1 MDGFLSV
8 FRIALTKLKMWIY
21 KPEVFVENVEIRP
34 INLGNE
40 YGGKRFFDFDE
51 LSDAVIISCG
61 LGEDASFDVE
71 FASRYGAKVIIL
83 DPTPRAICHYKEI
96 LDRIGMG
103 AEVRRHAL
111 GAHDPKAYDLTKLTS
126 HQLVLEKFALWIRP
140 ETLRFFAP
148 KNPKHVSYSITNF
161 QNDYQVDSDFE
172 HIEVDAVSLESLIL
186 KYDIHQLHL
195 LKLDIEGAEIEVLKD
210 MLEKRI
216 YPTQIAVEFD
226 GLNFPSTRARLDCI
240 STDSLLRQHGYLCY
254 DFDGV
259 ADFLYVLSARVEVE
273 LTKKVI
279 N

>member
-8 FRIALTKLKMWIY
+8 FRIVLTKLKMSIY
-21 KPEVFVENVEIRP
+21 TPKILVENIEIRP

-71 FASRYGAKVIIL
+71 FASRYDAKVIIL
-83 DPTPRAICHYKEI
+83 DPTPRAISHYESI
-96 LDRIGMG
+96 MDRVGME
-103 AEVRRHAL
+103 AEVRNNSL
-111 GAHDPKAYDLTKLTS
+111 GATDIKAYDLTKLTFD
-126 HQLVLEKFALWIRP
+126 QLVLEKFALWIRP

-148 KNPKHVSYSITNF
+148 KNPQHVSYSITNY
-161 QNDYQVDSDFE
+161 QSDYQVNSDFE
-172 HIEVDAVSLESLIL
+172 HIMVDAVTLESMML

-195 LKLDIEGAEIEVLKD
+195 LKLDIEGAEIDVLHD

-226 GLNFPSTRARLDCI
+226 GLNVPSKKAYLDCKR
-240 STDSLLRQHGYLCY
+240 TDSLLRQHGYLCY
-254 DFDGV
+254 YFDGV
-259 ADFLYVLSARVEVE
+259 ADFLYVLSERVEFE
-273 LTKKVI
+273 RAKNK
-279 N
+279 